1 MKKLFSTLLG
11 ISLLSVAYAQDI
23 KPLEIGSKM
32 PASEV
37 IMKDVN
43 GKEISLEKVKKD
55 KGLLVM
61 FSCNT
66 CPYVVKSQARTK
78 EIIGY
83 AAKSNI
89 GIVIINSN
97 EAQREEADSYEAMRQ
112 YATEHGYDD
121 VPYVLDEGSQVAD
134 KFGATRTPEV
144 FLFNPEGELMYHG
157 AMEDNPSSPKESKEF
172 YLKNAMYKMVS
183 GEKPDPSETKS
194 IGCSIKRKKA

>member
-66 CPYVVKSQARTK
+66 CPYVVKSQERTK
-78 EIIGY
+78 EMLAFAQKNKIGV
-83 AAKSNI
+83 I
-89 GIVIINSN
+89 IINSN
-97 EAQREEADSYEAMRQ
+97 EAQREEADSYDAMRN
-112 YATEHGYDD
+112 YAKEQRYNT
-121 VPYVLDEGSQVAD
+121 PYVVDENSKVAD
-134 KFGATRTPEV
+134 LFGATRTPEV
-144 FLFNPEGELMYHG
+144 FLFNPKGELMYHG

>member
-43 GKEISLEKVKKD
+43 GKEVSVKGARKD
-55 KGLLVM
+55 NGLLVM

-66 CPYVVKSQARTK
+66 CPYVVKSQERTK
-78 EIIGY
+78 EMLAFAQKNKIGV
-83 AAKSNI
+83 I
-89 GIVIINSN
+89 IINSN
-97 EAQREEADSYEAMRQ
+97 EAQREEADSYDAMRN
-112 YATEHGYDD
+112 YAKEQRYNT
-121 VPYVLDEGSQVAD
+121 PYVVDENSKVAD
-134 KFGATRTPEV
+134 LFGATRTPEV
-144 FLFNPEGELMYHG
+144 FLFNPKGELMYHG

>member
-23 KPLEIGSKM
+23 TPLEIGSNM
-32 PASEV
+32 PASD
-37 IMKDVN
+37 IMMKDVN
-43 GKEISLEKVKKD
+43 GKEVSVKGARKD
-55 KGLLVM
+55 NGLLVM

-66 CPYVVKSQARTK
+66 CPYVVKSQERTK
-78 EIIGY
+78 EMLAFAQKNKIGV
-83 AAKSNI
+83 I
-89 GIVIINSN
+89 IINSN
-97 EAQREEADSYEAMRQ
+97 EAQREEADSYDAMRN
-112 YATEHGYDD
+112 YAKEQRYNT
-121 VPYVLDEGSQVAD
+121 PYVVDENSKVAD
-134 KFGATRTPEV
+134 LFGATRTPEV
-144 FLFNPEGELMYHG
+144 FLFNPKGELMYHG

>member
-23 KPLEIGSKM
+23 TPLEIGSNM
-32 PASEV
+32 PASDI

-43 GKEISLEKVKKD
+43 GKEVSVKGARKD
-55 KGLLVM
+55 NGLLVM

-66 CPYVVKSQARTK
+66 CPYVVKSQERTK
-78 EIIGY
+78 EMLAFAQKNKIGV
-83 AAKSNI
+83 I
-89 GIVIINSN
+89 IINSN
-97 EAQREEADSYEAMRQ
+97 EAQREEADSYDAMRN
-112 YATEHGYDD
+112 YAKEQRYNT
-121 VPYVLDEGSQVAD
+121 PYVVDENSKVAD
-134 KFGATRTPEV
+134 LFGATRTPEV
-144 FLFNPEGELMYHG
+144 FLFNPKGELMYHG